1 MTMTIT
7 FPENPTLGQE
17 FLADNG
23 VTYNWIGTHWSNAV
37 PTAAGTAFY
46 TEVGGF
52 ANTETFNRT
61 LEGGNGAQ

>member
-1 MTMTIT
+1 MTIT
-7 FPENPTLGQE
+7 FPQNPVLGQE

-23 VTYNWIGTHWSNAV
+23 VTYNWMGTHWSNSV
-37 PTAAGTAFY
+37 PIRAGTAIY

-52 ANTETFNRT
+52 ADTETFNRT

>member
-1 MTMTIT
+1 MTIT
-7 FPENPTLGQE
+7 FPENPDLGQE

-23 VTYNWIGTHWSNAV
+23 VTYNWMGTYWSNAV
-37 PTAAGTAFY
+37 PTAAGTAYY
-46 TEVGGF
+46 TAVGGF

>member
-1 MTMTIT
+1 MVIQ
-7 FPENPTLGQE
+7 FPQNPVTGQE

-23 VTYNWIGTHWSNAV
+23 VTYLWMGTHWSNAV

-46 TEVGGF
+46 TAVGGF

-61 LEGGNGAQ
+61 LEGGNGA